1 MLNTPYLCSLNGT
14 TMEATNPYEF
24 SRGLDLDKKEW
35 QPKPMVRYSVPHRPT
50 NKIVKQ
56 EPVEVEPV
64 KDEPIKTSFILEELD
79 EDVLEDV
86 PQAVKLSAKEIKEL
100 EAVTE
105 PEPEPEAF
113 DPADEYTED
122 DEEDV

>member
-1 MLNTPYLCSLNGT
+1 MET
-14 TMEATNPYEF
+14 TNSAYEF
-24 SRGLDLDKKEW
+24 SRGLDLGQKGW
-35 QPKPMVRYSVPHRPT
+35 QPKPMVRYTTPNRPT

-56 EPVEVEPV
+56 KPVEVEPV
-64 KDEPIKTSFILEELD
+64 KVEPVRTSFILDELD

-105 PEPEPEAF
+105 PEPEPETF
-113 DPADEYTED
+113 DPADEYTDEND
-122 DEEDV
+122 DDNDNTEDV